1 MSRAIV
7 AALMLAAGAAAAFGQ
22 AVTEWHTGRGLPV
35 AVVELTGG
43 DVEHFAA
50 LLPPESAAP
59 AKLADFP
66 AASAR
71 LSEGLL
77 WSATV
82 PSLLAR
88 QAAAEFA
95 RTLAA
100 IGAGAVLAL
109 GPASVRELEEP
120 LTALADTPLR
130 APARTR
136 CVLTEGGIEVRR
148 GAPERVELVLSLPGP
163 ADERFSLL
171 PALNS
176 WLQARLTQTCAGA
189 TVTTA
194 TEGNCVHLVVAA
206 PVEGESPRALL
217 RRLRQRLA
225 EVALTS
231 ASAEEVERALSACR
245 VELARALLSGN
256 DAARALALRL
266 AFGGTVV
273 AALVVPAIDAASMQ
287 VLVRQVLAGHP
298 GAATIVEK
306 ERRPVLDAPA
316 TLENG
321 VVLTTR
327 WIPGEM
333 ALVAVALGG
342 MVPEVGESALQA
354 LGSVMASHGWPSE
367 RVTLAGVPVLA
378 VVVPPDNLSEA
389 LEKVS
394 GALAGAIVPDMG
406 GPAAQLAGA
415 IGLRDRVTAET
426 VSIALA
432 LPPEADEG
440 VEAARKFFADL
451 RSGGVRSTTT
461 LANPGR
467 AWTVTSDTPTLD
479 TAAELPATPGGFLVG
494 ALVSERIGGTSGVS
508 IREVAAPGRL
518 YLELH
523 GEGDADVP
531 TLDARLAGLWQNARR
546 PATAAERTLAIQRRL
561 AQCYGD
567 LARTTARIAAAPF
580 VPALPSDAVLV
591 ALSLEEL
598 NAALAVLPAWETLPR
613 FARGPAPPL
622 AAPPPKK
629 GGVRK
634 STPPAR

>member
-1 MSRAIV
+1 MSRATV
-7 AALMLAAGAAAAFGQ
+7 AALMLVAGAAAAFGQ
-22 AVTEWHTGRGLPV
+22 ALTEWHTGRGLPV

-50 LLPPESAAP
+50 LLPPEAAAP
-59 AKLADFP
+59 AKLGDFP
-66 AASAR
+66 AASVR
-71 LSEGLL
+71 LPEGLL

-88 QAAAEFA
+88 QAAAELA

-100 IGAGAVLAL
+100 TGAGAVLAL

-120 LTALADTPLR
+120 LAALADTPLR

-148 GAPERVELVLSLPGP
+148 GAPERVELVLTLPGP

-176 WLQARLTQTCAGA
+176 WLQARLTESFAGA
-189 TVTTA
+189 TVATA
-194 TEGNCVHLVVAA
+194 TEGDCAHLVVAVLA
-206 PVEGESPRALL
+206 QGEHPRALL

-231 ASAEEVERALSACR
+231 ATAQEVERALSACR
-245 VELARALLSGN
+245 VELGRALLSGS
-256 DAARALALRL
+256 DAARGLTLRL

-273 AALVVPAIDAASMQ
+273 GALVVPAVDAASLQ
-287 VLVRQVLAGHP
+287 ALALQVLAGHP
-298 GAATIVEK
+298 GAATVVEQ
-306 ERRPVLDAPA
+306 ERRPMLEAPT

-342 MVPEVGESALQA
+342 MAPEVGEGALQA
-354 LGSVMASHGWPSE
+354 LGSAMTSHGWPSE

-378 VVVPPDNLSEA
+378 VVVPPDSLPEA

-394 GALAGAIVPDMG
+394 GALVSATVPDTG

-415 IGLRDRVTAET
+415 IGLRDKVTAET
-426 VSIALA
+426 VSVALA
-432 LPPEADEG
+432 LPAEADEG

-467 AWTVTSDTPTLD
+467 TWTVTADVPTLE

-494 ALVSERIGGTSGVS
+494 ELVSDRIGGTPGIS

-518 YLELH
+518 YLQLH

-531 TLDARLAGLWQNARR
+531 ALDARLAGVWQNARR
-546 PATAAERTLAIQRRL
+546 PATAAERTMAIQRRL
-561 AQCYGD
+561 AQFYGD
-567 LARTTARIAAAPF
+567 LGRTTARIAAAPF

-591 ALSLEEL
+591 ALPLEEL
-598 NAALAVLPAWETLPR
+598 NAALAALPAWETLPR
-613 FARGPAPPL
+613 FARGAAPAP
-622 AAPPPKK
+622 PPPKK